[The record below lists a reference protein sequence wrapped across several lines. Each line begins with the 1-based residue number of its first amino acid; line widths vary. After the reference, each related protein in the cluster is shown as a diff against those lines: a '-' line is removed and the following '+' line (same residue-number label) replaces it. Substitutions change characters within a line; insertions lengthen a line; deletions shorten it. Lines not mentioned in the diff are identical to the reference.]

1 MRAIKADE
9 KWTERL
15 LSKIS
20 RKRQLVS
27 ISKVYFS
34 ALFLPVSYV
43 ESHELG
49 VVDYEYKFLSRPRVF
64 VKTKLLLGNNPYKIA
79 INVWT

>member
-1 MRAIKADE
+1 MKSE
-9 KWTERL
+9 LNFSVKF
-15 LSKIS
+15 
-20 RKRQLVS
+20 LVCDS
-27 ISKVYFS
+27 LVTISKVYFS
-34 ALFLPVSYV
+34 ALFLRSVSYV

-49 VVDYEYKFLSRPRVF
+49 VADCEYQFLSRPHVF